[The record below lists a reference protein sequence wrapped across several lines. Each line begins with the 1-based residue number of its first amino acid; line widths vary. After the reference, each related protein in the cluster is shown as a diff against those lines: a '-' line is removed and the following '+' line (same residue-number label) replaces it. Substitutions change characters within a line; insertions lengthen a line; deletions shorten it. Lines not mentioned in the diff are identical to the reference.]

1 MTEVLH
7 IEGHDIKV
15 TNPDKVLFPEDG
27 ITKGELVDYYRRIS
41 GVMVPLVRGR
51 PMTMQRFPDGI
62 GKEGFFQKEASD
74 YFPDWVH
81 RATLELGKGGIQH
94 QVVCDDAATLVYL
107 ASQAMITPHVF
118 LSRIDKV
125 HYPDRLIFDLDPPD
139 NNFETVRSAAKTIR
153 EALDAEGYPVY
164 LMTTGSRGL
173 HVVVPLDRSADFDT
187 VRAFARGFGEKLT
200 KKYPDRFTIELSK
213 EKRRGRLFLD
223 YLRNSY
229 GQTGVAPYGVR
240 ARSGAPVATPITWDE
255 LDDISGSQEYNIR
268 NIMGRMDKRG
278 DAWKYIDKDRTSIK
292 NLDN

>member
-1 MTEVLH
+1 MTAILH
-7 IEGHDIKV
+7 VSGHDIKV
-15 TNPDKVLFPEDG
+15 TNPDKVLFPGDG
-27 ITKGELVDYYRRIS
+27 ITKGELVDYYHRIS
-41 GVMVPLVRGR
+41 GMMVPLIEGR

-74 YFPDWVH
+74 YFPEWVH

-118 LSRIDKV
+118 LSRVDKV
-125 HYPDRLIFDLDPPD
+125 HYPDKLIFDLDPPD
-139 NNFETVRSAAKTIR
+139 DNFDTVRDAAKTLR
-153 EALDAEGYPVY
+153 EALEADGYPVY

-173 HVVVPLDRSADFDT
+173 HVVVPLDRSADFDA
-187 VRAFARGFGEKLT
+187 VRAFARSFAEKVSE
-200 KKYPDRFTIELSK
+200 KHPDQYTVELSK

-240 ARSGAPVATPITWDE
+240 AKKGAPVATPITWPE
-255 LDDISGSQEYNIR
+255 LDDISSSQEYNVR
-268 NIMGRMDKRG
+268 NIFARMDKRG
-278 DAWKYIDKDRTSIK
+278 DAWKGMMKDASHIK
-292 NLDN
+292 KA